1 MLPARV
7 SPNENWRHAA
17 HPYPPQYGHGSP
29 TRHGYLGPPTALQGM
44 TSDFDWAKRSQRP
57 PPSWKG
63 DMKLHAHALMEMGD
77 GDAPD
82 DEDDEEGHQHQ
93 HLSLP
98 FGQPCPACNELGRHA
113 VHKGAELA
121 KSAAIHIYLHAESS
135 AWTVKGI
142 AFVVSLVLFGVSV
155 LSLFNAC
162 VIFIMEGPS
171 EMDCQCGAWD
181 KLQRV
186 LFSWAAFLSSRTGRA
201 LFYFFVGTL
210 NMFMMPHDWLW
221 TLIYFTLGSA
231 LSFVG
236 VLSLLDRYGCTTVCC
251 PKMRTHVRGKLRE
264 TDYHAD
270 AIENRGSPHGPKLS
284 WCETFWKGWSM
295 CDTRGSD
302 NASPHRGRHGP
313 RIQEM
318 EQLLDAEMGS
328 AEALH
333 PHGLRM
339 SRKMG
344 CTFGLQPPQPNLHKP
359 GDRYMHTKFEKKKVA
374 RLDPSKVPAAGA
386 SSYSQMLE
394 GPRWQMHYRLQ
405 LQAGCQR
412 MR

>member
-1 MLPARV
+1 
-7 SPNENWRHAA
+7 
-17 HPYPPQYGHGSP
+17 
-29 TRHGYLGPPTALQGM
+29 M

-82 DEDDEEGHQHQ
+82 DEDDEVTAKLREAVKAAAIQY
-93 HLSLP
+93 
-98 FGQPCPACNELGRHA
+98 GRHA

-142 AFVVSLVLFGVSV
+142 AFVVSLVLFGVSL
-155 LSLFNAC
+155 LSLFNVFHAISHPLYYLLNSYNLAFAC

-270 AIENRGSPHGPKLS
+270 AIENRGSPHG
-284 WCETFWKGWSM
+284 
-295 CDTRGSD
+295 SD

-328 AEALH
+328 VEALGYP
-333 PHGLRM
+333 PHGLRY
-339 SRKMG
+339 
-344 CTFGLQPPQPNLHKP
+344 PQ
-359 GDRYMHTKFEKKKVA
+359 R
-374 RLDPSKVPAAGA
+374 
-386 SSYSQMLE
+386 
-394 GPRWQMHYRLQ
+394 
-405 LQAGCQR
+405 
-412 MR
+412 